1 MRPEDWLT
9 RLQYLAARF
18 QHYGIEGD
26 LAGLALVDA
35 WGLYRYLQHLAER

>member
-1 MRPEDWLT
+1 MRPNDWLT

-18 QHYGIEGD
+18 QHYGIAGD

-35 WGLYRYLQHLAER
+35 WGLYLYLQRLAER